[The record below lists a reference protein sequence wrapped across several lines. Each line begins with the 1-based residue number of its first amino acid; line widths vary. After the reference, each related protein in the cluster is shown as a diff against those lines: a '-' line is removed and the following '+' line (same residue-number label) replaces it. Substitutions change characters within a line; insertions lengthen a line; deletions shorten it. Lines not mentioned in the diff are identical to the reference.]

1 MECISE
7 HFGANMPQAW
17 SLSKRYHGS
26 TSDRSN
32 MTRCI
37 FLAMQIQHL
46 PFLHI
51 EIPLCSQSFESWHYE
66 DFEETMSCLSIFFL
80 ASMISMHPFGFMWS
94 THVSNRHKSL
104 GFFCTNRHNSASR
117 AQLKVQKLEA
127 ACRFCRSETDGFFG
141 EFRLPKNSSSTTW
154 VVSLKKLSPTL
165 RMLLL
170 IPWSPK
176 VPVRSHKW

>member
-66 DFEETMSCLSIFFL
+66 DFEETMSCLSIFVLSFNDFN
-80 ASMISMHPFGFMWS
+80 ASFWIYVIDSC
-94 THVSNRHKSL
+94 VKSSQIP
-104 GFFCTNRHNSASR
+104 GSFSCTNRHNSASR
-117 AQLKVQKLEA
+117 AQLKSKSWMPHAVFAVAKRTVFSGSSGCQKIAVQPLE
-127 ACRFCRSETDGFFG
+127 
-141 EFRLPKNSSSTTW
+141 
-154 VVSLKKLSPTL
+154 
-165 RMLLL
+165 
-170 IPWSPK
+170 WSPWK
-176 VPVRSHKW
+176 SWVLLCACYCWYPEALKYR